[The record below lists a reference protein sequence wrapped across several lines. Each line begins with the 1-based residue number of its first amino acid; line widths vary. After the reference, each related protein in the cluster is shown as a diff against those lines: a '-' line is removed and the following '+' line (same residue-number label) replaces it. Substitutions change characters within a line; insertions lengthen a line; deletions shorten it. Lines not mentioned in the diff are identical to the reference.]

1 MLDLGTLQLGIKVNG
16 DAAKSELNQLGGDV
30 EKVGSK
36 TDTLATKAKAMIKAF
51 IAAYAITELVK
62 LGKAALEAYAK
73 FEQLE
78 GGVNKIFGKKA
89 AQDVMKNANEAYK
102 TAGMSANQYMETVTN
117 FSASLIQS
125 MGGNTKAA
133 AKVAD
138 MAIRDMSDNANT
150 FGTNMKSIQDAY
162 QGFAKQNYTML
173 DNLKLGYGGTKTE
186 MERLLADAEKLT
198 GKKYDLKNLN
208 DVYEAIHVIQ
218 KEYNITGT
226 TAKEAAKTIEGS
238 MNMTKAAWENMLT
251 AIGRGKGVDKA
262 TSRLLK
268 SLGTLGKNVAPV
280 ALNIVKGL
288 VQGLVK
294 AVPKA
299 IGMLGQFMS
308 KLAEGIE
315 KGGQGNLGATA
326 VKLIITLVQG
336 MVKAIPQLM
345 AGAQRLI
352 LAMAKYLIQ
361 AAPQLVSAGVQAI
374 GEFAKGIV
382 KGNPIIS
389 KGLKVI
395 GKAFKTALKP
405 VITIINTVIKVWK
418 KLMGQK
424 SSKKFS
430 VSAPFSGAIES
441 IKNVF
446 NKWKD
451 VLGQK
456 ASKTFS
462 IIKSGFSGALDSMK
476 SLLSKWKDILAQK
489 ATKHF
494 SISTSGSVPSS
505 TKHRIGLREVPY
517 DGYMAELHKGEA
529 ILTASEVNQYK
540 KGMGGSG
547 SNSGDVVSRLAAIE
561 SLLNY
566 YLPKGQQIVMD
577 NGVLIGQVNRGLGMK
592 L

>member
-51 IAAYAITELVK
+51 IAAYAIKELVA

-89 AQDVMKNANEAYK
+89 AQDVMKNANEAYR

-198 GKKYDLKNLN
+198 GKKYDLSNLA

-218 KEYNITGT
+218 TEYNVTGT

-262 TSRLLK
+262 TSQLLK

-288 VQGLVK
+288 IQGLVK

-361 AAPQLVSAGVQAI
+361 AAPQLVQAGVQAI

-405 VITIINTVIKVWK
+405 VITIIKTVINVWK

-476 SLLSKWKDILAQK
+476 SLLSKWKSILAQK

-494 SISTSGSVPSS
+494 SITSSGSVPSGGGGGGH
-505 TKHRIGLREVPY
+505 HRIGLREVPY
-517 DGYMAELHKGEA
+517 DGYQAILHKGEA
-529 ILTASEVNQYK
+529 VMTAAEVNKLK
-540 KGMGGSG
+540 KQGESTTTNGAMTVNVYGT
-547 SNSGDVVSRLAAIE
+547 NNMDVNALAAAVERRIINIQKRR
-561 SLLNY
+561 SSAWA
-566 YLPKGQQIVMD
+566 
-577 NGVLIGQVNRGLGMK
+577 
-592 L
+592 